1 MDLNA
6 GGTTTV
12 SSTGNVWT
20 FTELQA
26 SNNVLKVGAENALPT
41 SARVQFSGNSTG
53 GGLDLNGFNQSIP
66 GFSSSSGSIPAPLAR
81 IFNNAATNSTLT
93 LAGLT
98 ADRSSNVALTN
109 GTGGGTLALVMN
121 SAGRTQTLASAT
133 SSYSGG
139 TTILAGTL
147 AQGAANALGS
157 TNAALA
163 VNGGSLDLG
172 GFGLTVGTLS
182 GSAGGVIRSGTVGA
196 VTFTAGSASNSTF
209 AGLIENGNGTVAFT
223 KAGSGSLTLTAANT
237 YTGLTTVSNGSLVV
251 NGSLV
256 GDVSVAAAGSLG
268 GSGSVAAIGG
278 AGLIGP
284 GNSPGILT
292 ATSIDPTG
300 GLDFAFEFTQAV
312 PDYASASSS
321 DNDVLWLTSVAPFT
335 SSLSNANTVSI
346 YLTPAAAEL
355 ATLTGG
361 FFTANPGDFVASIQS
376 ATFQYFVQD
385 ALGSFTYNGQQYKT
399 LSQYDPSKSVSI
411 STVSQNG
418 GQVMQLVVV
427 PEPGALVLAGIGL
440 GVVAWVCRRRA

>member
-1 MDLNA
+1 M
-6 GGTTTV
+6 
-12 SSTGNVWT
+12 
-20 FTELQA
+20 
-26 SNNVLKVGAENALPT
+26 
-41 SARVQFSGNSTG
+41 
-53 GGLDLNGFNQSIP
+53 
-66 GFSSSSGSIPAPLAR
+66 
-81 IFNNAATNSTLT
+81 
-93 LAGLT
+93 
-98 ADRSSNVALTN
+98 
-109 GTGGGTLALVMN
+109 
-121 SAGRTQTLASAT
+121 
-133 SSYSGG
+133 
-139 TTILAGTL
+139 
-147 AQGAANALGS
+147 
-157 TNAALA
+157 
-163 VNGGSLDLG
+163 
-172 GFGLTVGTLS
+172 GTLS

-196 VTFTAGSASNSTF
+196 VTFTAGSASSSTF

-223 KAGSGSLTLTAANT
+223 KAGSGALTLTAAST
-237 YTGLTTVSNGSLVV
+237 YTGLTTVSAGSLVV

-300 GLDFAFEFTQAV
+300 GLNFAFEFTQAE

-399 LSQYDPSKSVSI
+399 LSQYDPSKSVSVA
-411 STVSQNG
+411 TVGQNG

-427 PEPGALVLAGIGL
+427 PEPGALLLAGM
-440 GVVAWVCRRRA
+440 GVAVAAWTLARRRRA